1 MRTKGTLSIQGLLGN
16 LGVRRRTA
24 TKDVNWQKRRD
35 AGMQLVF
42 AGFNPA
48 QATAQSPAVPVIGL
62 GTCCLKGPD
71 SLQQVSDGLQVGYR
85 VIDTASH
92 YENEAEVAEAVGRA
106 GLQRSDVFI
115 ITKVWFDDMGERA
128 PEAIQESLKRLNTDY
143 VDLLLMH
150 FPGAND
156 ALQSPSANRKRR
168 EMTWRAMEAAKA
180 QGQAKSLGVANFTR
194 RHLKEMFEYCRDRPS
209 VLQTE
214 IHPYFQQTKLVEFCR
229 QNSLQLQSFSPL
241 AHGELNLLEDTGLR
255 LGILYIFGQWDSL
268 CLYRMILFLPR
279 AFWAKKTLNPQTLN
293 PKPTTL
299 NPKP

>member
-1 MRTKGTLSIQGLLGN
+1 MRKKGTLSIQGLLGN

-92 YENEAEVAEAVGRA
+92 YENEAEVGEAVGRA

-279 AFWAKKTLNPQTLN
+279 AFWAKKP
-293 PKPTTL
+293 
-299 NPKP
+299 